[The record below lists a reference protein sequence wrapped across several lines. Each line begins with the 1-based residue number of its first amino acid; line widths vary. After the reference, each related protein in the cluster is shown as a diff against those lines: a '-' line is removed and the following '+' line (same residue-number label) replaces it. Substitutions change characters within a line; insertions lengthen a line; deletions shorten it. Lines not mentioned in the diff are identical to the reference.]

1 MNFDVNYL
9 CKAIGMSRTKLYN
22 KVKSVTGKSVGEL
35 IRSLRLKKAA
45 QILARED
52 ITVVQAMYQV
62 GIQSQSYFTKSF
74 KKEFGK
80 TPTQFVQDL

>member
-1 MNFDVNYL
+1 
-9 CKAIGMSRTKLYN
+9 MSRTKLYG
-22 KVKSVTGKSVGEL
+22 KIKALTGKPIGDF

-45 QILARED
+45 QILASED
-52 ITVVQAMYQV
+52 ISVVQAMYRV

-80 TPTQFVQDL
+80 TPARFVQELSHKSKTPDL